1 MCAPADYQ
9 HWTALKKGE
18 DKRHIWA
25 IRRLETSRR
34 LEILGWRSSRTQ
46 THPPDSGGSA
56 PQMVDEGG
64 VLADIHPYDV
74 YLMGRQQ
81 TQGDWL
87 TPDFFFR
94 CFISACKQLGQDTT
108 AYEQPGKMYEWFDC
122 RANVDWRQQT
132 DTIKHT
138 RGGLPYTEPNGFYG
152 FAVNVLGKYDNGDN
166 RWMKA
171 DGSPGEWAIAY
182 HGTKV
187 SGFPQI
193 LQKGFIAGGG
203 QAYAGSQCVKTGKT
217 VGVGVYCTPGLY
229 TASRYGGSGHT
240 FEGHQIVFVMQCRV
254 RPSAI
259 KHVSDCATDPEAFWV
274 VNDPKDIRPYR
285 VLITKMNC

>member
-9 HWTALKKGE
+9 QCTALKKGE

-25 IRRLETSRR
+25 IRRLEGRSRR

-87 TPDFFFR
+87 TNDFFFR
-94 CFISACKQLGQDTT
+94 CFISACKQLGQNTR

-182 HGTKV
+182 HGTQV

-193 LQKGFIAGGG
+193 LQKGFIAGSG
-203 QAYAGSQCVKTGKT
+203 QACAGSKCVKTGKT
-217 VGVGVYCTPGLY
+217 IGVGVYCTPGLY
-229 TASRYGGSGHT
+229 TASRYGGWGHT

-259 KHVSDCATDPEAFWV
+259 KHVSDCATDPEAYWV
-274 VNDPKDIRPYR
+274 VNNPKDIRPYR
-285 VLITKMNC
+285 VLITKMN

>member
-9 HWTALKKGE
+9 QCTALKKGE

-25 IRRLETSRR
+25 IRRLDGR
-34 LEILGWRSSRTQ
+34 SRTQ

-94 CFISACKQLGQDTT
+94 CFISACKQLGQNTR

-203 QAYAGSQCVKTGKT
+203 QACAGSKCVKTGKT

-229 TASRYGGSGHT
+229 TASWYGGSGHT

-259 KHVSDCATDPEAFWV
+259 KHVSDCATDPDAFWV
-274 VNDPKDIRPYR
+274 VNNPKDIRPYR
-285 VLITKMNC
+285 VLITKMN

>member
-81 TQGDWL
+81 TQAHSRL
-87 TPDFFFR
+87 LLQMLHQR
-94 CFISACKQLGQDTT
+94 VQA
-108 AYEQPGKMYEWFDC
+108 A
-122 RANVDWRQQT
+122 RA
-132 DTIKHT
+132 
-138 RGGLPYTEPNGFYG
+138 
-152 FAVNVLGKYDNGDN
+152 
-166 RWMKA
+166 
-171 DGSPGEWAIAY
+171 
-182 HGTKV
+182 
-187 SGFPQI
+187 
-193 LQKGFIAGGG
+193 
-203 QAYAGSQCVKTGKT
+203 
-217 VGVGVYCTPGLY
+217 
-229 TASRYGGSGHT
+229 GH
-240 FEGHQIVFVMQCRV
+240 EGI
-254 RPSAI
+254 
-259 KHVSDCATDPEAFWV
+259 
-274 VNDPKDIRPYR
+274 
-285 VLITKMNC
+285 